1 MADESDQIEDTK
13 FVGDEE
19 EELFEKDI
27 RYEVNAHGA
36 DFMVDGLVSKMKSGD
51 IKLLDFQR
59 RFVWTP
65 RRSSRFIESILLGLP
80 VPGIFLY
87 REERTEELLI
97 VDGHQRLATLRGFY
111 EGKFP
116 DTDRTFRLKGVV
128 DNYEGRS
135 FKDLDERQ
143 RRQFEN
149 TIIHATI
156 IRQQKPKD
164 EKESA
169 YHIFDRL
176 NSNSTP
182 LQPQEIRTAVYHGK
196 FQELLYELNN
206 TCSWRNI
213 FGHPHKRAKDQE
225 LILRFLALKNELK
238 NYKKPMIGFLN
249 EFMEANRYLDDDVAT
264 KYRKQFVSTIDKV
277 YESIGVKAFKPRRMM
292 NVSVFDSVMVAVHK
306 HLKTESSSL
315 NKAYSKLIKDAEYI
329 RVCTEAT
336 SDEINVHKRIK
347 LAMEKFDEAA

>member
-1 MADESDQIEDTK
+1 MADGTDQVEDTK
-13 FVGDEE
+13 IEGDNEE
-19 EELFEKDI
+19 EFFQKNI
-27 RYEVNAHGA
+27 RYEVTAHGA
-36 DFMVDGLVSKMKSGD
+36 DFMVDGIISKMKRGD

-59 RFVWTP
+59 SFVWTP

-80 VPGIFLY
+80 VPGVFLY
-87 REERTEELLI
+87 REEKDEGLLI

-116 DTDRTFRLKGVV
+116 DTDRVFKLKGVA
-128 DNYEGRS
+128 DPYEGKS
-135 FKDLDERQ
+135 FANLDERH
-143 RRQFEN
+143 RRLFEN

-156 IRQQKPKD
+156 ISQITPEN

-196 FQELLYELNN
+196 FQQLLGELNKHHN
-206 TCSWRNI
+206 WRSI

-225 LILRFLALKNELK
+225 LILRFLALKNKLK
-238 NYKKPMIGFLN
+238 KYQKPMVGFLN
-249 EFMEANRYLDDDVAT
+249 DFMEENRYLNDDVAR
-264 KYRKQFVSTIDKV
+264 KYKKQFISTIDKV
-277 YESIGVKAFKPRRMM
+277 YESIGTRAFKPRRIM
-292 NVSVFDSVMVAVHK
+292 NVSVFDSVMVAIHA
-306 HLKTESSSL
+306 HLKAESGSI
-315 NKAYSKLIKDAEYI
+315 NKAYLKLLDDAEYI

-336 SDEINVHKRIK
+336 SDDINVHKRIK
-347 LAMEKFDEAA
+347 IAVEKFDEVT